1 MECSVAVRSA
11 LLGVDQMCTRQGPAW
26 QPDHAVP
33 GQPSGAAV
41 SAAKSATAATPAT
54 ARQPKEGDTEAKTG
68 PTATQATAGG
78 FSQQPTGQAS
88 PEEPW
93 SPPPLPREAFADHAE
108 VEWPQTS
115 MEPTAARRQR
125 LVPTAAHLSEPTTR
139 MTPRLPRPK
148 IEYHLYTNRPGE
160 PPMRWDGCS
169 PPPRAS
175 QALILRVRLYAL

>member
-1 MECSVAVRSA
+1 MECSLAVRSA

-54 ARQPKEGDTEAKTG
+54 ARQPKEGYTEAKTR
-68 PTATQATAGG
+68 PTATQATAEG
-78 FSQQPTGQAS
+78 FSQQPPGQAS

-115 MEPTAARRQR
+115 M
-125 LVPTAAHLSEPTTR
+125 
-139 MTPRLPRPK
+139 LPRPK
-148 IEYHLYTNRPGE
+148 IEYHLYTNRPGK

-175 QALILRVRLYAL
+175 QALMLRVTLYAL

>member
-139 MTPRLPRPK
+139 MTPRLPGPK
-148 IEYHLYTNRPGE
+148 IVYDLYSKRPGE
-160 PPMRWDGCS
+160 PPMRWDGCG

-175 QALILRVRLYAL
+175 QAFFMRVRLYAL